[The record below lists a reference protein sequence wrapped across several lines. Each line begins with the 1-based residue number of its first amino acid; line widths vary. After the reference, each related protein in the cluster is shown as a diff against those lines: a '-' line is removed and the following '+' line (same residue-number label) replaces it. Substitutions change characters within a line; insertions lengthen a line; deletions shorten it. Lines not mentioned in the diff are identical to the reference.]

1 MRFKRSLFLL
11 FICAAHFLAAPAFAE
26 DPATREEAPDSLIY
40 AGSPQQD
47 NAVRVV
53 RLCAVGDN
61 LIHSSVYNKFRN
73 KDGTWDFRP
82 IYSRVGTVLKSH
94 DISVINQETI
104 FVNDNK
110 RVSTY
115 PCFGTPQEMGDALVS
130 AGFNVVL
137 AATNHTWD
145 KRSYGVDTTLAYWR
159 DRNPGITLLGIHASA
174 EDRERIPV
182 VEKNGIRLAMFN
194 YTYGLNG
201 FVVPEKEK
209 FKVDLLDDRE
219 RFLNDVRRARAMA
232 DFTVCFVHIGEEYRY
247 TPTEFQ
253 KKYVQ
258 DLADA
263 GADLVICAHPHV
275 VEPCAFISAAD
286 GRECLVYYSCGNFVS
301 GQGKVDRVLG
311 GMAQVKIVR
320 EGEGRARV
328 AWHDFIPTVTHRT
341 PRTVEAYFLSEYSD
355 ALARSHSVQGVTV
368 RKLSSLWKQITGLD
382 AHAPAVI
389 CGNFD

>member
-1 MRFKRSLFLL
+1 MRFKCSLFWL

-26 DPATREEAPDSLIY
+26 DPATREEAPDSLID

-145 KRSYGVDTTLAYWR
+145 KRSYGVDTTLAY
-159 DRNPGITLLGIHASA
+159 
-174 EDRERIPV
+174 
-182 VEKNGIRLAMFN
+182 
-194 YTYGLNG
+194 
-201 FVVPEKEK
+201 
-209 FKVDLLDDRE
+209 
-219 RFLNDVRRARAMA
+219 
-232 DFTVCFVHIGEEYRY
+232 
-247 TPTEFQ
+247 
-253 KKYVQ
+253 
-258 DLADA
+258 
-263 GADLVICAHPHV
+263 
-275 VEPCAFISAAD
+275 
-286 GRECLVYYSCGNFVS
+286 
-301 GQGKVDRVLG
+301 
-311 GMAQVKIVR
+311 
-320 EGEGRARV
+320 
-328 AWHDFIPTVTHRT
+328 
-341 PRTVEAYFLSEYSD
+341 
-355 ALARSHSVQGVTV
+355 
-368 RKLSSLWKQITGLD
+368 
-382 AHAPAVI
+382 
-389 CGNFD
+389 